1 MVLPQGDPPAVASE
15 ATAWAQESRH
25 ARSSSPPPNVTLN
38 DFELLDRFSGRSLG
52 KGSFGLVR
60 MVRLKGTD
68 NVFALKESAKTE
80 AMNGNLQAQVE
91 RELYNHHSL
100 KHRNIVRLYN
110 YMQDEKFVYMLL
122 EFCAKG
128 ELYQLLRTQKN
139 RRFDEAMSRH
149 FFTQLVDGLQYLH
162 SQNIIH
168 RDLKPENLLVDADD
182 VLKIA
187 DFGWC
192 VRVERAEPVQRR
204 FTFCGTMDYLAPEM
218 LQQSGHDH
226 TLDIWACGIL
236 LYEMMVGRPPFQT
249 SNYPVLISRILTVAL
264 SFPAWMPEG
273 VKDLVKKLMKQ
284 EPRHR
289 LPLDQVLRHP
299 WVRGLEY
306 SEQTLVQPIDSRQ
319 SQGSTTIPSESPHGT
334 STGRTLDSRSVD
346 SRYSPNSTL
355 HPVDSQQSQAS
366 TQPVDTRQSQHSM
379 YFPCAARAAGGQ
391 QVPFA
396 TPTQSNRAVY
406 VQNQPPPSYGQ
417 PVQRPMQ
424 IVHMMPFPQQGYPVQ
439 RHVRAQEPR
448 TWGGPVYRPA

>member
-1 MVLPQGDPPAVASE
+1 MPQGDTPAVASE
-15 ATAWAQESRH
+15 VSAQSRH

-38 DFELLDRFSGRSLG
+38 DFDLLDRFTGRSLG

-68 NVFALKESAKTE
+68 NVFALKESAKKE
-80 AMNGNLQAQVE
+80 SVSGNLMAQVE
-91 RELYNHHSL
+91 RELNNHHSL
-100 KHRNIVRLYN
+100 KHKNIVRLYN
-110 YMQDEKFVYMLL
+110 YMQDEKLVYMLL

-128 ELYQLLRTQKN
+128 ELYQLLRTQPY

-192 VRVERAEPVQRR
+192 VRVRTEPVQRQ

-218 LQQSGHDH
+218 LQQCGHDH

-249 SNYPVLISRILTVAL
+249 SNYPVLVSRILNVVL
-264 SFPAWMPEG
+264 NFPAWMPEG
-273 VKDLVKKLMKQ
+273 VKDLVKKLMKP

-299 WVRGLEY
+299 WVLGLEY
-306 SEQTLVQPIDSRQ
+306 SELQNEPLRSQILMQPIDSRQ

-334 STGRTLDSRSVD
+334 STGRTLDSRNSL
-346 SRYSPNSTL
+346 NSTT

-366 TQPVDTRQSQHSM
+366 TQPVDTRQNQYST
-379 YFPCAARAAGGQ
+379 YFPCAARAPQ

-406 VQNQPPPSYGQ
+406 VQSQQPPSYGQ
-417 PVQRPMQ
+417 PVQRPLQ
-424 IVHMMPFPQQGYPVQ
+424 IVHMMPFPQPGYPQ